1 MDFFLIFLG
10 TIASCMA
17 AFFSYLSFKLGH
29 LMAERARPCVGESS
43 WVRYGD
49 KLFGTLRIFPGQ
61 YFVQTKSIKVPG
73 HKVSSVTT
81 YQEGFKEYPLSRGEE
96 RDELLYSV
104 SVPVNRDVVELKIC
118 ITPAPENPFEV
129 HVTMARNEKP
139 LIYSVNDVIEDSD
152 RSSSKTCPEA
162 S

>member
-81 YQEGFKEYPLSRGEE
+81 YQEGVKKYPLSRGEE
-96 RDELLYSV
+96 LDELSYSV
-104 SVPVNRDVVELKIC
+104 SVPVNRDVVEMRVC
-118 ITPAPENPFEV
+118 VTPAPEKDFEV
-129 HVTMARNEKP
+129 QIHLARKEDP
-139 LIYSVNDVIEDSD
+139 IIYRISYTD
-152 RSSSKTCPEA
+152 RLSGRRESHEA
-162 S
+162 N